1 MPNSVEVEDKNML
14 ENEKAQGTL
23 EAEKATE
30 FGSEIVGGL
39 RWFPC
44 TISRT
49 LQSKK
54 DFYRRNGNFFM

>member
-1 MPNSVEVEDKNML
+1 ML